1 MPPRVLSEEFYLQ
14 DTLKAARQM
23 LGCMLVRRMDDGIV
37 AGKIVETE
45 AYISGDPANHAF
57 RRKTERNAAMFGP
70 PGTAYVYR
78 IHQSYCLNAV
88 TQPEGI
94 AEAILI
100 RAVEPVDGLELMSR
114 ARGTGDIRLL
124 ARGPGRLCQA
134 FAIDTDLNRSCLRT
148 GVLRIVAATDK
159 PREIVAT
166 TRIGV
171 KDRDSKYRFYIA
183 DNRFISKR

>member
-88 TQPEGI
+88 RVTRHPSQ
-94 AEAILI
+94 
-100 RAVEPVDGLELMSR
+100 RAYSSHGCE
-114 ARGTGDIRLL
+114 RL
-124 ARGPGRLCQA
+124 GQ
-134 FAIDTDLNRSCLRT
+134 IQSCLRHS
-148 GVLRIVAATDK
+148 LR
-159 PREIVAT
+159 
-166 TRIGV
+166 
-171 KDRDSKYRFYIA
+171 
-183 DNRFISKR
+183 